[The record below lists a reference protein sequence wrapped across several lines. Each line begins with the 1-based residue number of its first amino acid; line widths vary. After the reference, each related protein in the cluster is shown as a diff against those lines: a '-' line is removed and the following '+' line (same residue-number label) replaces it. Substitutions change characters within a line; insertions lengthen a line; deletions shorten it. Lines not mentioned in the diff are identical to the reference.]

1 MRIARRLVLSLLLPW
16 WLAVGGKP
24 AVHARGC
31 AAVALAPAV
40 LVLRGGAEQ
49 GPRACDPKAQV
60 RGGGQGGFRIADHQY
75 PVTALAVMPGGGA
88 EEGGE
93 ELLISA
99 DGSGLIIVW
108 ETSTFRQLAQLKGH
122 KLGVASMALRKNE
135 LGSYDLF
142 SGGYDNNIWEWS
154 LVSMQGQLAAAGTP
168 EVLSLCLS
176 LSHTHSL
183 SLLII

>member
-1 MRIARRLVLSLLLPW
+1 MLSLLLPW

-176 LSHTHSL
+176 LSHTHSR
-183 SLLII
+183 SS